1 MVAVIAGSAHS
12 ALDRPE
18 LMGDHVLRFAVGDPF
33 GTRAATWRVWSPAG
47 RGKNDVYIACRS
59 LGRVLKTS
67 LHESGSWHVGFLRSY
82 VEKHFDA
89 GDPKQTNPYLQRWP
103 RPQEIG
109 PGVTLA
115 YRIVVLP
122 AAVNRICQ
130 PESAHITWLP
140 APPMG
145 RAVEIAILLVEARAN
160 VEHCPGSRSIGTSP
174 VGSYVLDS
182 GVTIWVVHRQIDSP
196 TVNMP
201 GQGNTT
207 WLSGKGPANLNEP
220 GVAGLIFGDTEDGS
234 RVILEVG
241 VSSSSIAI

>member
-1 MVAVIAGSAHS
+1 
-12 ALDRPE
+12 
-18 LMGDHVLRFAVGDPF
+18 MGDHVLRFAVGDPA

-47 RGKNDVYIACRS
+47 RGKNDIYIACRS

-82 VEKHFDA
+82 IKNNFDA
-89 GDPKQTNPYLQRWP
+89 ADPKQTNPYLQRWP
-103 RPQEIG
+103 RPPEIG

-140 APPMG
+140 PPPMG
-145 RAVEIAILLVEARAN
+145 SATEISVLLVEARAN
-160 VEHCPGSRSIGTSP
+160 VEQCPGSRSMGTLP

-182 GVTIWVVHRQIDSP
+182 GVTVWVVHRQIDSP
-196 TVNMP
+196 TVNLP
-201 GQGNTT
+201 GEGSAT
-207 WLSGKGPANLNEP
+207 WFSGKGQADLSKP
-220 GVAGLIFGDTEDGS
+220 GVAGLIFGDSEDGS

-241 VSSSSIAI
+241 ASSSSIAI